1 VDFLDLGITK
11 DITFCR
17 DLKAIRE
24 ILKSNGLLDHRER
37 KAIKVKWISR

>member
-17 DLKAIRE
+17 GLKAIRE
-24 ILKSNGLLDHRER
+24 ILKSKDLLGHRER
-37 KAIKVKWISR
+37 KT